1 MAHGNAQRTIEEN
14 GGALNN
20 FPTCDLCQR
29 DIRNCPT
36 SGEYKKL
43 VNFYKK
49 YIHKLK
55 DETERSKAERMVRRI
70 PKIKDFEYLKKNRK
84 FNNI

>member
-1 MAHGNAQRTIEEN
+1 MA
-14 GGALNN
+14 
-20 FPTCDLCQR
+20 
-29 DIRNCPT
+29 
-36 SGEYKKL
+36 KL